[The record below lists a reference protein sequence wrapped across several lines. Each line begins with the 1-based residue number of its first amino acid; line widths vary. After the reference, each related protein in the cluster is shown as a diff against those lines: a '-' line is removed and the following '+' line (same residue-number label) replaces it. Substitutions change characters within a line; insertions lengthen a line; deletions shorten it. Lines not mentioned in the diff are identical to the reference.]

1 MDQQNTIAL
10 ETTAPAKRVS
20 LPNPSFPDW
29 HPTFEQWPVSET
41 YRRSA
46 EALITSC
53 VSVLDALGKQG
64 NAEELRQFL
73 SRIESVEAP
82 LSAAAL
88 QTIANVR
95 SYLEWFD
102 RKCEKEY
109 ANPIKRSKGQLI

>member
-1 MDQQNTIAL
+1 MDQQKTIAL

-46 EALITSC
+46 EALITGC
-53 VSVLDALGKQG
+53 VSLLDALGKQG
-64 NAEELRQFL
+64 NAEELRQFF

-88 QTIANVR
+88 QTIADAR
-95 SYLEWFD
+95 SYLDWFE
-102 RKCEKEY
+102 RKCAKEY
-109 ANPIKRSKGQLI
+109 ANPINRLKAAA